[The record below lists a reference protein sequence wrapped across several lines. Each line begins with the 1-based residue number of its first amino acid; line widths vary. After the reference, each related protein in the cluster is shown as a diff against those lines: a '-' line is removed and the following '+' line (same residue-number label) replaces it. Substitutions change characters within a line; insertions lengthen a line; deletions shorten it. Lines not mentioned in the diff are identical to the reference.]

1 MNKRT
6 LKVRQKLLGFIF
18 MERSFKELCV
28 HKLIRKNE
36 CIGLYMWKRWNGEM
50 KEEDAD

>member
-28 HKLIRKNE
+28 HKLIRK
-36 CIGLYMWKRWNGEM
+36 KRMYRSVYVEKMEW
-50 KEEDAD
+50 